1 MPPLWKPQPF
11 EVLQNWIDTIIE
23 EASDTLTDWETK
35 FVDDMRI
42 RVGNKWP
49 LTQTQE
55 EKLES
60 IYAEKTS

>member
-1 MPPLWKPQPF
+1 MPPPWKPQPF

>member
-60 IYAEKTS
+60 IYAELS

>member
-1 MPPLWKPQPF
+1 MAAIWKPQPF
-11 EVLQNWIDTIIE
+11 EVLQHWIDTILE
-23 EASDTLTDWETK
+23 EASDELNDWETR
-35 FVDDMRI
+35 FVDDMR
-42 RVGNKWP
+42 VKVLNKWS

>member
-1 MPPLWKPQPF
+1 MPPIWKPQPN

-23 EASDTLTDWETK
+23 EASDKLNDWETR
-35 FVDDMRI
+35 FVDDIRI
-42 RVGNKWP
+42 RVLNGWP

-55 EKLES
+55 EKLEK

>member
-1 MPPLWKPQPF
+1 MAKIWQQQPF
-11 EVLQNWIDTIIE
+11 EVLQQWVDTIID
-23 EASDTLTDWETK
+23 EASDELNDWETK
-35 FVDDMRI
+35 FVDDMRVKI
-42 RVGNKWP
+42 LNRWS

>member
-11 EVLQNWIDTIIE
+11 EVLQNWIVTIIE